1 MSTNIETALRLTR
14 VINADR
20 DTVFKAFTEPEQLTQ
35 WFAPE
40 GMTVGVAKVDLRVG
54 GAFHIR
60 MDSAEGKHH
69 NAKGV
74 YKEIDSPAKLSF
86 TWRWQESDHDTGE
99 TLITVEL
106 KDKGGSTE
114 VVFIH
119 ELFPDAKAAEDHT
132 KGWTSALN
140 RLEGLFA
147 AS

>member
-1 MSTNIETALRLTR
+1 MSTNTETALRLTR
-14 VINADR
+14 MINTDR
-20 DTVFKAFTEPEQLTQ
+20 ATVFKAFTEPGQLTQ

-40 GMTVGVAKVDLRVG
+40 GMTVGVAEVDLRVG
-54 GAFHIR
+54 GAYHIR

-74 YKEIDSPAKLSF
+74 YKEIDSPSKLSF

-106 KDKGGSTE
+106 NEVDGATE

-119 ELFPDAKAAEDHT
+119 ELFPNAEATEGHT
-132 KGWTSALN
+132 KGWISALN
-140 RLEGLFA
+140 RLEGMF
-147 AS
+147 SGS